1 MRIILRMLGII
12 LILSAVVLFF
22 WQDIREHFTEK
33 INDRII
39 EAYHNGDTSVDIGPI
54 ESMITGID
62 PDEAP
67 SPAGDSSSDAS
78 EQDTDNDTAESSQ
91 PGINIGEGMVG
102 VLKIESAGINEPV
115 FGGPVTEEKMRN
127 GVSLVNETD
136 HLDMQNIP
144 IAGHRVEGAGIR
156 FNYLD
161 RASVGDT
168 VEFITKDE
176 TRLYEIT
183 DIFDVNPSQVEV
195 MNQHAGEPQQ
205 LTLITCEDYNPETL
219 LFEKRMI
226 VKATIV
232 E

>member
-1 MRIILRMLGII
+1 MRVFLRLLGIV
-12 LILSAVVLFF
+12 LILSAIVLFF
-22 WQDIREHFTEK
+22 WQDIREYFTDR

-39 EAYHNGDTSVDIGPI
+39 EAYQNGDSSVEVGKI

-62 PDEAP
+62 SDE
-67 SPAGDSSSDAS
+67 SGGAGSGVS
-78 EQDTDNDTAESSQ
+78 EQETGTVNENSNSGQT
-91 PGINIGEGMVG
+91 GINIGEGMAG

-115 FGGPVTEEKMRN
+115 FNGPVTEEKMRN
-127 GVSLVNETD
+127 GVSFVNESD

-161 RASVGDT
+161 RASVGDRI
-168 VEFITKDE
+168 EFITDEE

-183 DIFDVNPSQVEV
+183 DIFDVNPSDVEV
-195 MNQHAGEPQQ
+195 MDQRADQPQQ

-226 VKATIV
+226 VKATII